1 MKKKVAKKARA
12 GGRRARKPGPE
23 ESQFM
28 ARLGD
33 AIKRRRVEAEMTGD
47 ELGRAIG
54 ITGAT
59 QFHREAGRVSMPVE
73 DLARYAAAL
82 GCKPADLVK

>member
-1 MKKKVAKKARA
+1 MKKKKATKARA
-12 GGRRARKPGPE
+12 GGRRVRKPGPE
-23 ESQFM
+23 ESRFM
-28 ARLGD
+28 VKLGET
-33 AIKRRRVEAEMTGD
+33 IKNRRVEVGMTGD

-54 ITGAT
+54 ITGQT

>member
-1 MKKKVAKKARA
+1 MKKKTAKRSHYGAR
-12 GGRRARKPGPE
+12 RPRERGPQE
-23 ESQFM
+23 TQFM
-28 ARLGD
+28 VRLGET
-33 AIKRRRVEAEMTGD
+33 IKRLRTEAGMTGD
-47 ELGRAIG
+47 QLARAVNIV
-54 ITGAT
+54 GAT